1 MRILPEL
8 EAYRDRLIER
18 AAGWPETPDDEL
30 LRDLNQCLEQMSL
43 LEKGIAALKRQLE
56 KAPPAKA
63 QPAKAQ
69 PTKAQSMEAEA
80 ASTETVP
87 PTKASHTKAPPTETV
102 PPTKTPPTETV
113 PAEAQ
118 RTIPGRQDSA
128 DDAKRAK
135 PAEMGPEPDEAERV
149 SHRLAIQQQTYE
161 LTAAYVTVLRRHID
175 NRSS

>member
-87 PTKASHTKAPPTETV
+87 PTKASHTKAPPTETRRT
-102 PPTKTPPTETV
+102 PTAASSGTV
-113 PAEAQ
+113 GP
-118 RTIPGRQDSA
+118 PGRARTFTGRSTEATTCRMSSKLVRPGAYRTSA
-128 DDAKRAK
+128 
-135 PAEMGPEPDEAERV
+135 PAAW
-149 SHRLAIQQQTYE
+149 
-161 LTAAYVTVLRRHID
+161 
-175 NRSS
+175 